1 MKPLIGLTTLLIFWD
16 LSAIAKPTGCRAV
29 FVTDSPALEEPSNVK
44 RRGFVWEQ
52 QRFTYITAGGNR
64 ETSTSGPTQLRV
76 DKAGRPTSVCFWK
89 DYCYEVS
96 SISLQGCKLRRADS
110 EIYYIN
116 PD

>member
-1 MKPLIGLTTLLIFWD
+1 MKLLIGFANLLLFED
-16 LSAIAKPTGCRAV
+16 LSAIARPTGCRAV
-29 FVTDSPALEEPSNVK
+29 FVRDSPALEKPSNVK

-52 QRFTYITAGGNR
+52 DEFTYITAGGYR

-76 DKAGRPTSVCFWK
+76 DEAGRATSVCFWK
-89 DYCYEVS
+89 DYCYEAS

-110 EIYYIN
+110 EMYYIN